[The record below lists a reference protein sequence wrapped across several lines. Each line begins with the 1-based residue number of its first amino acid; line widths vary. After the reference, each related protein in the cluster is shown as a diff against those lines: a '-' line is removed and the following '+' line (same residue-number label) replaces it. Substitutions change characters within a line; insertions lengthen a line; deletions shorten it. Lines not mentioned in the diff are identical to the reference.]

1 MAKKNHA
8 LDQKLIDVAK
18 SEFMKNGYEKASIHE
33 IVRKANMTTG
43 ALYTRYKGKDDL
55 FCSLVQ
61 EVFDTYKENSK
72 DIQDQ
77 YLTVQQT
84 KNADAF
90 IQTVQEEFHI
100 YETLL
105 KEHYDACVLFYC
117 KSQGSSIDR
126 MLKQMMD
133 YKIQSTI
140 EYFKSMAKPSANVD
154 GVGFLI
160 LEQFHFFQDV
170 LDRGYT
176 HEQSIQCLKLLEI
189 YQEAGWKAIFEEVLQ

>member
-8 LDQKLIDVAK
+8 LDQQLIDVARA
-18 SEFMKNGYEKASIHE
+18 EFLEYGYEKASIHE

-72 DIQDQ
+72 DIENQ
-77 YLTVQQT
+77 YLLVQQT
-84 KNADAF
+84 KDANAF
-90 IQTVQEEFHI
+90 IQAIREEFQI

-105 KEHYDACVLFYC
+105 EKHYDACVLFYC
-117 KSQGSSIDR
+117 KSQGSSVDR

-133 YKIQSTI
+133 YKIQSTV
-140 EYFKSMAKPSANVD
+140 EFFKMLAKPGANVN

-170 LDRGYT
+170 LDRGYNY
-176 HEQSIQCLKLLEI
+176 EQTVRCLRLLEI
-189 YQEAGWKAIFEEVLQ
+189 YQEAGWKAVFEEVL